1 MGDRDDA
8 TGGAALAGLAIA
20 LGGAAF
26 GAFLSSRH
34 ARRGHDD
41 APEHTRRQPEGD
53 LTLVGRTVT
62 IRKDA
67 KEIYEFWRDFSN
79 LPRVMDNLA
88 RIEIEGGDARRS
100 TWHIK
105 APAGRTVAVETE
117 VVEDE
122 PGKVIAWRSRDGSDI
137 TTNGRVTFQK
147 APGERGTRVSLV
159 MEYDPPAGAVGR
171 AVAKLFLREPAV
183 QARHD
188 LKRLKM
194 LMETGEI
201 ATSAR
206 NRELA
211 GEANS
216 ATEREMA

>member
-1 MGDRDDA
+1 
-8 TGGAALAGLAIA
+8 
-20 LGGAAF
+20 
-26 GAFLSSRH
+26 
-34 ARRGHDD
+34 
-41 APEHTRRQPEGD
+41 
-53 LTLVGRTVT
+53 
-62 IRKDA
+62 
-67 KEIYEFWRDFSN
+67 
-79 LPRVMDNLA
+79 
-88 RIEIEGGDARRS
+88 
-100 TWHIK
+100 
-105 APAGRTVAVETE
+105 
-117 VVEDE
+117 
-122 PGKVIAWRSRDGSDI
+122 
-137 TTNGRVTFQK
+137 VTFQK